1 MSVPS
6 PPPSAPLPA
15 DADVPPREAPAPVR
29 RARSL
34 VALTLLLLVVL
45 GLAWELLLAPTGRGT
60 WAAKVLPL
68 LLTLPGLWRHRLY
81 TYRWLSL
88 LVWLY
93 VTEGLVRATSEGG
106 LSQPLAALQ
115 VLLASA
121 LFVFTVHYI
130 RLRLPRRPKS
140 PVPAPTDP

>member
-1 MSVPS
+1 M
-6 PPPSAPLPA
+6 
-15 DADVPPREAPAPVR
+15 
-29 RARSL
+29 
-34 VALTLLLLVVL
+34 LTLLLLVVL
-45 GLAWELLLAPTGRGT
+45 GLAWELVLAPTGRGT

-68 LLTLPGLWRHRLY
+68 LLVLPGLRRHRLY

-115 VLLASA
+115 VLLAST

-140 PVPAPTDP
+140 PAPAPTDP

>member
-1 MSVPS
+1 MPDAVPAQ
-6 PPPSAPLPA
+6 PQA
-15 DADVPPREAPAPVR
+15 APAPVR
-29 RARSL
+29 RARAL
-34 VALTLLLLVVL
+34 VALTLVLLAVL
-45 GLAWELLLAPTGRGT
+45 GLAWELWLAPTGRGT

-68 LLTLPGLWRHRLY
+68 LLALPGLWRHRLY

-121 LFVFTVHYI
+121 LFVLTVHYI

-140 PVPAPTDP
+140 SGPAPTDP